1 MTDTPSLSPRAR
13 KPAQILAAARRLFLA
28 QGYAG
33 TSMDAVAA
41 AAPVSKRTLYQ
52 HFPSKEALFGAV
64 VLQVWQG
71 LTAED
76 AAPRGDEPRQ
86 ALRDYSHRLMAH
98 WDNPDVIGFL
108 RLIMAEGPSS
118 PEMTAAY
125 YARGKAPAV
134 AALAAYLRPLAAAGR
149 LSTGDAELAAV
160 QFLGMIKEALFWPR
174 VLGVP
179 TGFSPETVVEAAI
192 DRILT

>member
-1 MTDTPSLSPRAR
+1 MSETKSPRAR
-13 KPAQILAAARRLFLA
+13 KPAQILAAARALFLA

-52 HFPSKEALFGAV
+52 HFASKEALFGAV
-64 VLQVWQG
+64 VREVWQG

-76 AAPRGDEPRQ
+76 ATPRGDDPRV
-86 ALRDYSHRLMAH
+86 ALRDYAGRLMRH

-108 RLIMAEGPSS
+108 RLIMAEGPAA
-118 PEMTAAY
+118 PEMTAVY
-125 YARGKAPAV
+125 YSRGKAPAV
-134 AALAAYLRPLAAAGR
+134 ATLATYLRPLAEAGR
-149 LSTGDAELAAV
+149 LATGDAELAAV
-160 QFLGMIKEALFWPR
+160 QFLGMVKEALFWPR

-179 TGFSPETVVEAAI
+179 TSFPPEVVVEAAI
-192 DRILT
+192 DRLLLLP